1 MKLRYWT
8 VRAVPSANSIT
19 TIGIGVIVED
29 MATGEIAARFKKD
42 SSQLAYMESQQSIMR
57 LADEL
62 EQHVVHLACQH
73 HRHSIGH
80 ELSVNGYL
88 ASLMDYWNNML
99 IIDEPKQVDSTSI
112 EQATQLLFVTL
123 IGDEHY
129 LEHSQLEIQ
138 ARDMVKATYRR
149 HKQLEKN
156 MYLPASVDVDGFEI
170 PLNLVIIKNAN
181 VFELNS
187 VISFESLHPQETISM
202 VEAWTLKIDKLRTKG
217 GRLHT
222 DNHVISLAKDTDIT
236 AVYWPPKTPR
246 QHEVFDSV
254 TVPWAGLGITDI
266 PLAETDEHAGELA
279 KRLDQ

>member
-57 LADEL
+57 LA
-62 EQHVVHLACQH
+62 
-73 HRHSIGH
+73 SIGH

-187 VISFESLHPQETISM
+187 VFSFESLHPQETISM

>member
-112 EQATQLLFVTL
+112 EQATQL
-123 IGDEHY
+123 
-129 LEHSQLEIQ
+129 
-138 ARDMVKATYRR
+138 
-149 HKQLEKN
+149 
-156 MYLPASVDVDGFEI
+156 
-170 PLNLVIIKNAN
+170 
-181 VFELNS
+181 
-187 VISFESLHPQETISM
+187 
-202 VEAWTLKIDKLRTKG
+202 
-217 GRLHT
+217 
-222 DNHVISLAKDTDIT
+222 
-236 AVYWPPKTPR
+236 
-246 QHEVFDSV
+246 
-254 TVPWAGLGITDI
+254 
-266 PLAETDEHAGELA
+266 
-279 KRLDQ
+279 

>member
-1 MKLRYWT
+1 MRLRYWT
-8 VRAVPSANSIT
+8 VRAVPSVNSVT

-29 MATGEIAARFKKD
+29 TATGEIAARFKKD

-88 ASLMDYWNNML
+88 ASLADYWNNML

-149 HKQLEKN
+149 YEPLETT
-156 MYLPASVDVDGFEI
+156 MYLPASVDVAGFEI
-170 PLNLVIIKNAN
+170 PLNLAVIKNAT

-187 VISFESLHPQETISM
+187 VFSFESLHPQETISM
-202 VEAWTLKIDKLRTKG
+202 VEAWTLKIDKLRAEG

-222 DNHVISLAKDTDIT
+222 DNHVINLATDTDIT

-246 QHEVFDSV
+246 QHEIFDTV
-254 TVPWAGLGITDI
+254 TAPWANLGVINI
-266 PLAETDEHAGELA
+266 PLEDVDEHAKELA
-279 KRLDQ
+279 ERLQ

>member
-99 IIDEPKQVDSTSI
+99 IIDEPKQVWIRPRSSR
-112 EQATQLLFVTL
+112 QPSYYSS
-123 IGDEHY
+123 H
-129 LEHSQLEIQ
+129 
-138 ARDMVKATYRR
+138 
-149 HKQLEKN
+149 
-156 MYLPASVDVDGFEI
+156 
-170 PLNLVIIKNAN
+170 
-181 VFELNS
+181 
-187 VISFESLHPQETISM
+187 
-202 VEAWTLKIDKLRTKG
+202 
-217 GRLHT
+217 
-222 DNHVISLAKDTDIT
+222 SLATNTI
-236 AVYWPPKTPR
+236 W
-246 QHEVFDSV
+246 S
-254 TVPWAGLGITDI
+254 I
-266 PLAETDEHAGELA
+266 PN
-279 KRLDQ
+279 